1 MIPALRANPRL
12 LGLGVI
18 AGVLLVAAVL
28 TQAHVR
34 LASSQVIAVGA
45 RQTEET
51 VPLDD
56 PRASIWESVAPVEIP
71 LSAQQ
76 AAIPMGGGGIRA
88 IAVRALHDDKRIYF
102 RLEWDD
108 QTKDMSA
115 FAPQSFRDAA
125 AIELPA
131 DGVSTLPSFC
141 MGQTGGQVN
150 IWHWKADWQADI
162 DSGFVSVPQTYPN
175 AAADLYPFQDD
186 NTFYAGRA
194 AGNIL
199 SQTSRNTPV
208 ENLVA
213 SGFGT
218 LSTGE
223 GQMVGGKGVWDNGKW
238 YVLFDRAM
246 EAQGD
251 TYAPLEPGQK
261 TNVAFAVW
269 DGSKGERDGIKSVS
283 QFADLSVEGAGGG
296 GANIPSIVILGLLL
310 AVAVGAAG
318 YVIYNERLKKRA

>member
-1 MIPALRANPRL
+1 MRPALRVHPRL
-12 LGLGVI
+12 LGLGAI
-18 AGVLLVAAVL
+18 ASILLVAAVL

-34 LASSQVIAVGA
+34 LVSSQVISVIA
-45 RQTEET
+45 RQTEEK
-51 VPLDD
+51 VPVDD
-56 PRASIWESVAPVEIP
+56 PRAAVWESVAPVEIP
-71 LSAQQ
+71 LSAQA
-76 AAIPMGGGGIRA
+76 AAIPLGGGSIRA
-88 IAVRALHDDKRIYF
+88 VAVRALRDDKRIYF

-115 FAPQSFRDAA
+115 FAPQDFRDAA

-131 DGVSTLPSFC
+131 SGVSTLPSFC
-141 MGQTGGQVN
+141 MGQTNGQVN

-162 DSGFVSVPQTYPN
+162 DNGFVSVPEAYPN
-175 AAADLYPFQDD
+175 AAVDYYPFQDE

-208 ENLVA
+208 ENLVS

-218 LSTGE
+218 LATGE

-238 YVLFDRAM
+238 YVLFDREM
-246 EAQGD
+246 KAQGD
-251 TYAPLEPGQK
+251 TYTPLEPGQK

-283 QFADLSVEGAGGG
+283 QFAELTVGGAGGG
-296 GANIPSIVILGLLL
+296 GVNTPSIVILGILL
-310 AVAVGAAG
+310 AVVAGAAG